1 MRRQARFLTIV
12 RASIYE
18 STDDYTHTLTD
29 DATFQSPMTTIV
41 IVAIAVLFLLAA
53 MLYSSV
59 GHAGASGYLAV
70 MALFGLAPA
79 VMKPTALALNILV
92 AAIATLKF
100 YRAGRFSFE
109 LFWPFAVTSIPAAFI
124 GGAIMLPAR
133 WYDAIVGVAL
143 LCAAVWM
150 FRSAKTA
157 AKVLVHQPPVG
168 AALACGLVIGLLSG
182 LTGVGG
188 GIFLSPLILMMG
200 WAETRA
206 TSAVAAAFILCEFS
220 RRSSRSPFEH
230 FAASIGTSVVG
241 DCGGDRGLDR
251 RGVWQ
256 QASRDSGIAAAS
268 LGGSRRRRT
277 ENDLHLRME

>member
-1 MRRQARFLTIV
+1 
-12 RASIYE
+12 
-18 STDDYTHTLTD
+18 
-29 DATFQSPMTTIV
+29 MTTTV
-41 IVAIAVLFLLAA
+41 ILAIAVLFLLAA

-109 LFWPFAVTSIPAAFI
+109 LFWPFALTSIPAAFI
-124 GGAIMLPAR
+124 GGALTLPAK
-133 WYDAIVGVAL
+133 WYDAIVGIAL
-143 LCAAVWM
+143 LYAAVWM

-157 AKVLVHQPPVG
+157 AKVLVHPPPVG
-168 AALACGLVIGLLSG
+168 AALACGLAIGFLSG

-188 GIFLSPLILMMG
+188 GIFLSPLLLMLG

-206 TSAVAAAFILCEFS
+206 TSAVAAAFILVNS
-220 RRSSRSPFEH
+220 IAGLLGHLSSISQLPS
-230 FAASIGTSVVG
+230 ALPWWAIAVVVG
-241 DCGGDRGLDR
+241 GWVGAEYGSKRLATPVLRQLLSAVLVVAGLKM
-251 RGVWQ
+251 
-256 QASRDSGIAAAS
+256 IF
-268 LGGSRRRRT
+268 T
-277 ENDLHLRME
+277 